1 MKKRPRERES
11 KEYSFGKFVS
21 VFIFVVVIWLW
32 SVHCSAKRAAYNISW
47 LRDCY
52 LFDMWWCELV
62 FAKCMIVAQFAS
74 WYIRSALFAHSLN
87 HSLPYI
93 SFFRFSFKTSKYGSN
108 AGFQCRFHFQWPY
121 NRCLAFKHAHN
132 KITMR
137 NINPIESITF
147 IHFDMQLGHRAQCIP
162 LNEYKLREWHSEGVS
177 IALSDL
183 CAMPF
188 CAVLVLCTVSNVYFK
203 YAH

>member
-1 MKKRPRERES
+1 MWTGFCKVHDSCTVRIMIH
-11 KEYSFGKFVS
+11 SFSSLRLLSQSFSSIYFV
-21 VFIFVVVIWLW
+21 
-32 SVHCSAKRAAYNISW
+32 
-47 LRDCY
+47 
-52 LFDMWWCELV
+52 
-62 FAKCMIVAQFAS
+62 
-74 WYIRSALFAHSLN
+74 
-87 HSLPYI
+87 
-93 SFFRFSFKTSKYGSN
+93 FRFYFKTSKYSSN
-108 AGFQCRFHFQWPY
+108 VGFQCRFQFQWPY

-162 LNEYKLREWHSEGVS
+162 FNEYKLREWHSEGVS
-177 IALSDL
+177 IALCDL

-188 CAVLVLCTVSNVYFK
+188 CAVHVLCIVSNVYFK

>member
-1 MKKRPRERES
+1 MWTGFCKVHDSCTVRIMIH
-11 KEYSFGKFVS
+11 SFSSLRSLSQSFSSIYFV
-21 VFIFVVVIWLW
+21 F
-32 SVHCSAKRAAYNISW
+32 
-47 LRDCY
+47 
-52 LFDMWWCELV
+52 LF
-62 FAKCMIVAQFAS
+62 F
-74 WYIRSALFAHSLN
+74 
-87 HSLPYI
+87 
-93 SFFRFSFKTSKYGSN
+93 FFRFYFKTSKYSSN
-108 AGFQCRFHFQWPY
+108 AGFQCRFQFQWPY

-162 LNEYKLREWHSEGVS
+162 FNEYKLREWHSEGVS
-177 IALSDL
+177 IALCDL

-188 CAVLVLCTVSNVYFK
+188 CAVHVLCIVSNVYFK